1 VTWSKFSLDKIT
13 GEDAAADVVTWS
25 TNVTKNST
33 ATGAYV
39 FEYPVILRLIYTLAN
54 MGGKAFYG
62 IVWEDYV
69 YRIGEGV

>member
-1 VTWSKFSLDKIT
+1 
-13 GEDAAADVVTWS
+13 
-25 TNVTKNST
+25 
-33 ATGAYV
+33 
-39 FEYPVILRLIYTLAN
+39 LRLIYTLAN